1 MGAVVVA
8 AYMLLELILLAWVEA
23 VNLGSL
29 KCHIKF
35 SAVNRVSFPFA
46 LYTVHCISGSICQRR
61 RGKKF
66 IKRHCLILSYIF
78 LFHHFVGRDRGQIP
92 IKLNCYF
99 SKSSLQNASLSC
111 SYILRGREEWALVH
125 LFCFEQDAGPDDL
138 LRFLAT

>member
-1 MGAVVVA
+1 MP
-8 AYMLLELILLAWVEA
+8 E
-23 VNLGSL
+23 
-29 KCHIKF
+29 KK
-35 SAVNRVSFPFA
+35 RKK
-46 LYTVHCISGSICQRR
+46 VH
-61 RGKKF
+61 KKT
-66 IKRHCLILSYIF
+66 LSYFELHF